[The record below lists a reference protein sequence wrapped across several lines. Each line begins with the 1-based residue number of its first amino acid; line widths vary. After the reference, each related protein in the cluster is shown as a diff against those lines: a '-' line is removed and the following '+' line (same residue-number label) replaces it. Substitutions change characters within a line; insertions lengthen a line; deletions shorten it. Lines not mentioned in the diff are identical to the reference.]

1 MTDRSEPET
10 LSLAAPLTR
19 GRRLAIFAAL
29 MIGEFLYGWAWNS
42 VDVLRP
48 FQRTALGLSLVQAG
62 STYSA
67 QGAGALIGAVMIG
80 QLADRFGR
88 RLVLAAIISGYGL
101 SLLAGLL
108 VASYPQLLMQR
119 FLLGMFAGGVFPVGV
134 SIYVNLF
141 EEGFRGRVAGTL
153 NACFSFSIV
162 ALGLALGRLGGHDW
176 HLLLWLGG
184 VPPLILAVVMLLL
197 IPAGSSVDR
206 HHVRSAEKLP
216 VRELFHATVRRQT
229 LLLAAMTGLNFFGYQ
244 AYSGWL
250 TTYLTDTRGLS
261 AAVAGDLVAWQFA
274 GNIAGGF
281 VWGWAADRYG
291 RRFNAIGFLIAAAAI
306 LVYLAMPTN
315 MLLFR
320 LVGLVYGAMLCSS
333 VIWGPWLAELYPPH
347 LRSTAASIFNWGR
360 IISFFAPLI
369 TGFLA
374 DRYGLTAP
382 MASAAVAFTI
392 AAIIWLKQRETLP
405 SRTPASDIPI
415 PPPIDP
421 SFVVDIPPRTPAS

>member
-1 MTDRSEPET
+1 MMTGGETVSE
-10 LSLAAPLTR
+10 PLTR
-19 GRRLAIFAAL
+19 TRRWLIFAAL
-29 MIGEFLYGWAWNS
+29 MFSEFLYGWAWNS

-48 FQRTALGLSLVQAG
+48 FQRASLGLSMVEAG

-67 QGAGALIGAVMIG
+67 QGAGALIGAVVIG

-88 RLVLAAIISGYGL
+88 RIVLASIILGYGVA
-101 SLLAGLL
+101 LLAGLL
-108 VASYPQLLMQR
+108 VNSYPQLLAQR
-119 FLLGMFAGGVFPVGV
+119 FVLGLFMGGVFPVGV

-141 EEGFRGRVAGTL
+141 EGHLRGRVAGML

-184 VPPLILAVVMLLL
+184 LPPLILAGIVLAL
-197 IPAGSSVDR
+197 IPSGSTVDR
-206 HHVRSAEKLP
+206 HHVRGRKLP
-216 VRELFHATVRRQT
+216 VSELFHPSVRRQT

-250 TTYLTDTRGLS
+250 TTYLTETRGLS
-261 AAVAGDLVAWQFA
+261 AAVGGEMVAWQFA

-281 VWGWAADRYG
+281 AWGWAADRFG

-306 LVYLAMPTN
+306 VVYLTMPTN
-315 MLLFR
+315 LLLFR
-320 LVGLVYGAMLCSS
+320 IVGLIYGATLCAS

-374 DRYGLTAP
+374 ETYGLAIA
-382 MASAAVAFTI
+382 MSSASIAFTI
-392 AAIIWLKQRETLP
+392 AAIIWLSQRETLP
-405 SRTPASDIPI
+405 
-415 PPPIDP
+415 
-421 SFVVDIPPRTPAS
+421 PRDATGAGR

>member
-1 MTDRSEPET
+1 MRSDNGTGGANIPVMTLR
-10 LSLAAPLTR
+10 
-19 GRRLAIFAAL
+19 RRLLIFAAL
-29 MIGEFLYGWAWNS
+29 MLSEFFYGWAWNT

-48 FQRTALGLSLVQAG
+48 FQRASLGLSLVEAG

-67 QGAGALIGAVMIG
+67 QGAGALIGAILIG

-88 RLVLAAIISGYGL
+88 RIMLTTIILGYGL

-108 VASYPQLLMQR
+108 VADYPQLLAQR
-119 FLLGMFAGGVFPVGV
+119 FVLGLFMGGVFPVGV

-141 EEGFRGRVAGTL
+141 EGHLRGRVAGTL

-184 VPPLILAVVMLLL
+184 VPPLLLAGAVLAL
-197 IPAGSSVDR
+197 IPRGSFVDR
-206 HHVRSAEKLP
+206 HHVRAERLP
-216 VRELFHATVRRQT
+216 VRELFHPSVRRQT

-250 TTYLTDTRGLS
+250 TTYLTESRGLS
-261 AAVAGDLVAWQFA
+261 AAVAGEMVAWQFA

-281 VWGWAADRYG
+281 AWGWAADRFG
-291 RRFNAIGFLIAAAAI
+291 RRFNAIGFLIASAAI
-306 LVYLAMPTN
+306 IVYLLMPGN
-315 MLLFR
+315 LLLFR
-320 LVGLVYGAMLCSS
+320 MVGLVYGAALCSS

-374 DRYGLTAP
+374 DQYGLTVA
-382 MASAAVAFTI
+382 MASAAIAFTL
-392 AAIIWLKQRETLP
+392 AALIWLSQRETLP
-405 SRTPASDIPI
+405 ARAVGPMA
-415 PPPIDP
+415 
-421 SFVVDIPPRTPAS
+421 V